1 MPLPGCNWR
10 IPGDVALSRRATPPL
25 CHPRRMDLL
34 HRGVEALN
42 RVLRPT
48 GFVIVPRTDWVE
60 AMLDRRRRDVP
71 VEADRRQPASAQG

>member
-1 MPLPGCNWR
+1 M
-10 IPGDVALSRRATPPL
+10 
-25 CHPRRMDLL
+25 CHPHRMDLL

-48 GFVIVPRTDWVE
+48 GFVIVPRTEWVE

-71 VEADRRQPASAQG
+71 VEADRRQSVSSQG